1 MAAYFITQYQVN
13 DAALYAEYG
22 AGAGPTVAQYG
33 GEVLVFD
40 VAAETIEGEAP
51 GPQTVVIKFDSTDA
65 AKAWYESSEYQAVV
79 GKRLS
84 ATAGFSVLSQS
95 MNVGG

>member
-1 MAAYFITQYQVN
+1 MAAYFIAQYQVN

-22 AGAGPTVAQYG
+22 AGAGPTVAKYG

-40 VAAETIEGEAP
+40 VAAETMEGVSP
-51 GPQTVVIKFDSTDA
+51 GPQTVVIKFESTEA
-65 AKAWYESSEYQAVV
+65 AKAWYESAEYQAVV

-84 ATAGFSVLSQS
+84 ATEGFSVLSQS
-95 MNVGG
+95 MNAG